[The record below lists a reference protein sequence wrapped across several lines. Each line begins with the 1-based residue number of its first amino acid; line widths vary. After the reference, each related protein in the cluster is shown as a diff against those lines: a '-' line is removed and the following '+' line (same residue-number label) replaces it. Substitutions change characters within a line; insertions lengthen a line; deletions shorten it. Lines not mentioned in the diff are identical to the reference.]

1 MQTCRMCGAR
11 LTDENELD
19 RHNELMHPN
28 IGKKGGGAADVGV
41 KDERKPDR
49 DRPID

>member
-1 MQTCRMCGAR
+1 MCGAR

-19 RHNELMHPN
+19 RHNKLIHPN
-28 IGKKGGGAADVGV
+28 MAGKKGGADVDVG
-41 KDERKPDR
+41 DERKPDR

>member
-1 MQTCRMCGAR
+1 MCGAR
-11 LTDENELD
+11 LTDEDELD
-19 RHNELMHPN
+19 RHNEVMHPN
-28 IGKKGGGAADVGV
+28 VGKKGGAVDVDV

>member
-1 MQTCRMCGAR
+1 MCGAR
-11 LTDENELD
+11 LTDDNELD

-28 IGKKGGGAADVGV
+28 MAGKKGGAADVDV
-41 KDERKPDR
+41 DVDEERKPDR

>member
-1 MQTCRMCGAR
+1 METCRMCGAR

-19 RHNELMHPN
+19 RHNETMHPSMA
-28 IGKKGGGAADVGV
+28 GKKGGEPEQ
-41 KDERKPDR
+41 ERKPDR